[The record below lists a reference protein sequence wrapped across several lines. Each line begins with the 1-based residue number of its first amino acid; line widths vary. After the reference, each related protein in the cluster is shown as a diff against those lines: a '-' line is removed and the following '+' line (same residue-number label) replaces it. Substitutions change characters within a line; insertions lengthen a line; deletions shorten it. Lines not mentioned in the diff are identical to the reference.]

1 LLFTFIIGLIA
12 DVSFYPKLA
21 TMSKRKRNATFR
33 DDDGSPPDKRARDES
48 DVGSREHSSLHQSS
62 SSSARQFQRPDLHGG
77 RVLGEVHGLP
87 THGDDHESAEDA
99 LAYLRSVRDEA
110 QALPNMMRAQSPDV
124 KEETDVDEANPR
136 LYYDS
141 EGTWVARSI
150 KSESRSSLRS
160 RRSSVTLTNDYSLG
174 PEPVAEKAAI
184 PLISPI
190 NAYANSVIVKF
201 FALREQL
208 RTLRNKI
215 PSDDWHLYQPYEL
228 SNTHTKAYNEF
239 RSSISQTAPIP
250 IRLAATNKEMYLNL
264 LLCASKLLKKG
275 KIIDKMLSVWLFALL
290 ARCNDVGTLT
300 NDDVFVVRS
309 TAKRAIQMLSGF
321 AKKSYLK
328 VKILDQIE
336 DKEDQAVDD
345 HGAETVKTE
354 YGTGNEALTEPKDVQ
369 SQEVAVEEQG
379 KVRRE
384 PVLPDMN
391 TRATLYMIVL
401 IAGEVY
407 GQKDLVE
414 YLEWW

>member
-1 LLFTFIIGLIA
+1 
-12 DVSFYPKLA
+12 
-21 TMSKRKRNATFR
+21 MSKRKRNATFR
-33 DDDGSPPDKRARDES
+33 DDDGFPPDKRARDESDVS

-62 SSSARQFQRPDLHGG
+62 SFSVRPLQRADICGG
-77 RVLGEVHGLP
+77 QVLGEVGGLP
-87 THGDDHESAEDA
+87 AHGDDHESAEDA
-99 LAYLRSVRDEA
+99 LAYLRSVRSEA
-110 QALPNMMRAQSPDV
+110 QALPNMMRAQSPEV
-124 KEETDVDEANPR
+124 KEETNVDEANSR

-141 EGTWVARSI
+141 EGTWVARPI
-150 KSESRSSLRS
+150 KSESRSSSRS
-160 RRSSVTLTNDYSLG
+160 WKSSVTLTNESLLG
-174 PEPVAEKAAI
+174 PEAVSDRAAI
-184 PLISPI
+184 PLISLI
-190 NAYANSVIVKF
+190 DAYANSIIVKF

-208 RTLRNKI
+208 RTVRNKI
-215 PSDDWHLYQPYEL
+215 PTDDWHLYQPYEL
-228 SNTHTKAYNEF
+228 SNIHTKAYNEF
-239 RSSISQTAPIP
+239 RSSVSQTAPIP

-275 KIIDKMLSVWLFALL
+275 KIIDKMLSVWIFALL
-290 ARCNDVGTLT
+290 ARCDDVGTLT

-309 TAKRAIQMLSGF
+309 TAKKAIQMLSGF

-336 DKEDQAVDD
+336 DREDHAVDD
-345 HGAETVKTE
+345 HAAETVKNEDGTE
-354 YGTGNEALTEPKDVQ
+354 NEALTEPKDVQ

-401 IAGEVY
+401 VAGEVY
-407 GQKDLVE
+407 GQKDLIE